1 MKNPSNRILMNTFF
15 LYGKM
20 CITIFL
26 SFLSTRIVLQALGVV
41 DYGIFGVIGGVINML
56 GFLSA
61 SMAATTQRFMSYSE
75 GNGNFEDK
83 KQVFNVSIVLH
94 ALIALCAVVLLC
106 GFFPLFFETIINIP
120 SGSVYAAK
128 VVYFSMVFSVAVTVL
143 TVPYDAVVNSHED
156 MLYYAIVGVVEGI
169 GKLLVALYITIVV
182 PDNRLIVYGILTAG
196 LSIMIMIAMR
206 IYCHKRY
213 AECQFDLLGCFSKSK
228 MKEMV
233 YFASYKLYTQTSS
246 MIGNFGM
253 GLLANH
259 YFGAF
264 INAAISISSQ
274 TVAYLQSFSNN
285 MMKAVNPV
293 IVKSEGEKSRG
304 NMLVVSM
311 YSCKYSFLMLAVF
324 AAPVLVYLD
333 KILAL
338 WLVNVPEW
346 AYLMSLFA
354 IVRALNECI
363 FLPLEISI
371 GAVGNIKGNSL
382 WSSIINLLPLL
393 ILFVLFHY
401 GFSPMA
407 YIVVPLIFWG
417 VAYELKTLW
426 FAKEVCG
433 LRVGS
438 FLNRFVKWPYG
449 VFCASILFGIVIRL
463 LIGDSIGALFLALPL
478 VVLFFLTLVW
488 LFAMGATEKEYAKLA
503 FDKILNKIKKR

>member
-1 MKNPSNRILMNTFF
+1 MNTFF

-41 DYGIFGVIGGVINML
+41 DYGVFGVIGGAVNML

-94 ALIALCAVVLLC
+94 ALIAICAVVLLC
-106 GFFPLFFETIINIP
+106 SFSPLLFETIINIP
-120 SGSVYAAK
+120 SERIYAAK

-143 TVPYDAVVNSHED
+143 TVPYDAVINSHEN
-156 MLYYAIVGVVEGI
+156 MLYYAIVGVAEGI
-169 GKLLVALYITIVV
+169 GKFLIALYVTIVI
-182 PDNRLIVYGILTAG
+182 PDNRLIIYGVLTAS
-196 LSIMIMIAMR
+196 LSIVVMIAMR
-206 IYCHKRY
+206 IYCQKRY
-213 AECQFDLLGCFSKSK
+213 AECQFNPFVCFSMHK
-228 MKEMV
+228 MKEMAH
-233 YFASYKLYTQTSS
+233 FALYKLCAQTTS
-246 MIGNFGM
+246 MVGNFGI

-285 MMKAVNPV
+285 MMKAINPV
-293 IVKSEGEKSRG
+293 IVKSEGENSRG
-304 NMLVVSM
+304 SMLVVSM
-311 YSCKYSFLMLAVF
+311 YSCKYSFLILAVF
-324 AAPVLVYLD
+324 AVPILVYLD

-354 IVRALNECI
+354 IVRALNECM
-363 FLPLEISI
+363 FLPLETSI

-393 ILFVLFHY
+393 ILFILFHY

-426 FAKEVCG
+426 FAKKVCG

-438 FLNRFVKWPYG
+438 FLNSFVKWPYG
-449 VFCASILFGIVIRL
+449 VLCASVLFGIVIRL

-488 LFAMGATEKEYAKLA
+488 LFAMDATEKKYAKIV

>member
-1 MKNPSNRILMNTFF
+1 
-15 LYGKM
+15 
-20 CITIFL
+20 
-26 SFLSTRIVLQALGVV
+26 
-41 DYGIFGVIGGVINML
+41 
-56 GFLSA
+56 
-61 SMAATTQRFMSYSE
+61 
-75 GNGNFEDK
+75 
-83 KQVFNVSIVLH
+83 
-94 ALIALCAVVLLC
+94 
-106 GFFPLFFETIINIP
+106 
-120 SGSVYAAK
+120 
-128 VVYFSMVFSVAVTVL
+128 
-143 TVPYDAVVNSHED
+143 
-156 MLYYAIVGVVEGI
+156 
-169 GKLLVALYITIVV
+169 
-182 PDNRLIVYGILTAG
+182 
-196 LSIMIMIAMR
+196 
-206 IYCHKRY
+206 
-213 AECQFDLLGCFSKSK
+213 
-228 MKEMV
+228 
-233 YFASYKLYTQTSS
+233 
-246 MIGNFGM
+246 
-253 GLLANH
+253 
-259 YFGAF
+259 
-264 INAAISISSQ
+264 
-274 TVAYLQSFSNN
+274 
-285 MMKAVNPV
+285 
-293 IVKSEGEKSRG
+293 
-304 NMLVVSM
+304 
-311 YSCKYSFLMLAVF
+311 
-324 AAPVLVYLD
+324 
-333 KILAL
+333 
-338 WLVNVPEW
+338 
-346 AYLMSLFA
+346 MSLFA